1 MAGLDFLLGGGNSD
15 QDNAARM
22 GLLAAGL
29 GMLANNTGH
38 YGAAGPAIA
47 AGGLTGLQA
56 YQGAQDNALQDQYR
70 KAQIAQLEQA
80 TAQKQALQGFIASRF
95 GGGQPAQAGAPA
107 VGAAQTIAPASI
119 PAGAMGGGMSG
130 SGTPAAPRQTAGSF
144 PVSLNDVTM
153 LKAMGGPDLFDQYK
167 YATDGVKRES
177 GNYYI
182 NPITGEQTYFTK
194 LDNGQTI
201 GPNGSVRTAPG
212 YAESNA
218 QIKGMEAQAT
228 EGVKAGLDLV
238 QVPDGR
244 GGAVM
249 MPRAQAAQFL
259 RQMPGTPMGSA
270 ASAGG
275 GFGATMSPADTEYE
289 NEMAKQSASQYK
301 SMQDAGASAAS
312 RINNLSRINT
322 LLGDFEG
329 GKFTN
334 TQTGLASAMNS
345 LGIKIDP
352 KLGNKEA
359 AAALGNEMA
368 LKLRDPANGGG
379 MPGAMSDADRE
390 FLRSMVPNASQT
402 AEGRKLMIDAGIKV
416 AQRDQQV
423 AQFARQWRAKQGRL
437 DKPDVN
443 GLTFADHLQQW
454 SSRNPLFPVK
464 Q

>member
-56 YQGAQDNALQDQYR
+56 YQGAQDNAVQEQYKKLQMQQMQQAMAR
-70 KAQIAQLEQA
+70 QQAQQDWLNGGGSAAPTNVSPAGSPTTQSQLSFGMNGYGQAPQA
-80 TAQKQALQGFIASRF
+80 TSR
-95 GGGQPAQAGAPA
+95 GVLSRSPEDLAR
-107 VGAAQTIAPASI
+107 GAALGVPGIDKI
-119 PAGAMGGGMSG
+119 
-130 SGTPAAPRQTAGSF
+130 
-144 PVSLNDVTM
+144 
-153 LKAMGGPDLFDQYK
+153 FDIYK
-167 YATDGVKRES
+167 YTKDGVKREA
-177 GNYYI
+177 GNYYL
-182 NPITGEQTYFTK
+182 NPETGEERYYTK
-194 LDNGQTI
+194 LDVGQTM
-201 GPNGSVRTAPG
+201 GPNGVVGTAPG

-218 QIKGMEAQAT
+218 RTKGMEAQAV
-228 EGVKAGLDLV
+228 EGAKAGLDLV

-259 RQMPGTPMGSA
+259 RQVPGTPMGSA
-270 ASAGG
+270 APSGG

-289 NEMAKQSASQYK
+289 NEMAKQSAGQYK
-301 SMQDAGASAAS
+301 SMQDAGAAAAS